1 MIVNLFKEFKVKKKQ
16 IIILSIISAIL
27 IFGIVIVILLTRHT
41 HSFGEWE
48 KFKDSSCAE
57 FGIERRYCS
66 CGDVQEKK
74 INKLEHTESNW
85 IFNAEENSRKTIC
98 LVCNRII
105 KFESLKDHT
114 HSWGNWTSE
123 KEATC
128 TESGI
133 KSRICECGAKDIIK
147 ISATGHD
154 LTEWAVITE
163 SKCEIEGLKQRICL
177 TCGHKETESINALSH
192 LENAWVVKGNEKHF
206 LCMYCGILLRIEEI
220 NKPSQNLE
228 ITDYAILGLG
238 NCSDIDIVLP
248 STYNNYSIQIIGEQ
262 AFEYSNILSI
272 IMPESLIAI
281 KDDAFYQCS
290 NLEIVHLGENVKTIG
305 DKAFARCISLKTLSL
320 PNSITNIG
328 KSAFAYCSSLE
339 IIYIGNNI
347 SKLEMRVFQ
356 DCKNLTSI
364 YFNGT
369 LEEWNAIEKDREW
382 DLGTP
387 DYIIYCTD
395 GNINK

>member
-1 MIVNLFKEFKVKKKQ
+1 M
-16 IIILSIISAIL
+16 
-27 IFGIVIVILLTRHT
+27 
-41 HSFGEWE
+41 
-48 KFKDSSCAE
+48 
-57 FGIERRYCS
+57 
-66 CGDVQEKK
+66 
-74 INKLEHTESNW
+74 
-85 IFNAEENSRKTIC
+85 
-98 LVCNRII
+98 
-105 KFESLKDHT
+105 KDHT

-163 SKCEIEGLKQRICL
+163 SKCEIEGFKQRICL

-192 LENAWVVKGNEKHF
+192 LEDAWVVKGNEKHF
-206 LCMYCGILLRIEEI
+206 LCIYCGILLRIEEI
-220 NKPSQNLE
+220 SNPSQNLE

-305 DKAFARCISLKTLSL
+305 DNAFFGAGKDKGKITTLYFGDKITRLGSSSFAEYGSVSGVDAIVTSNDISILDWDL
-320 PNSITNIG
+320 NSIFG
-328 KSAFAYCSSLE
+328 KEVDVSNTG
-339 IIYIGNNI
+339 I
-347 SKLEMRVFQ
+347 
-356 DCKNLTSI
+356 
-364 YFNGT
+364 
-369 LEEWNAIEKDREW
+369 
-382 DLGTP
+382 
-387 DYIIYCTD
+387 
-395 GNINK
+395 